1 MELIHGLNAKE
12 SFKDD
17 HGGSEKIVG
26 KTLYYHILST
36 HTIALRKIKSSMNYI
51 KKMVVNGVK

>member
-26 KTLYYHILST
+26 KTSYYHILNT
-36 HTIALRKIKSSMNYI
+36 NTIVLRKIKSYMNYI
-51 KKMVVNGVK
+51 KNMVVNGIK

>member
-12 SFKDD
+12 LFKGDPGD
-17 HGGSEKIVG
+17 SEKIVG

-36 HTIALRKIKSSMNYI
+36 NNTALRKIKSSMNYI
-51 KKMVVNGVK
+51 KNMEVNGIK